1 MALIKCVRCGTEFSD
16 ENKNC
21 PTCGCSAE
29 DSLNQITEE
38 NKGIET
44 NAKEKKGLLRGA
56 LGVAAKG
63 LKNAAEVADDISTK
77 GDDSEYVKKA
87 KGFMANAAD
96 KTVSA
101 AKKAKST
108 IDKRQEKNV
117 GTIPVE
123 VDSDT
128 ESQKNQSIPQMI
140 PVEVVSDDRID
151 ETVKETEQDAQS
163 VEVSE
168 EPTVISAPSINQ
180 TDFSP
185 KKRDR
190 KQKLRIFGLIL
201 LALLVVFYIIGR
213 NSMVEMP
220 DVSDMN
226 AVKAK
231 QVLEEA
237 GFNKDNIVFKD
248 KENKKIKKPTKDWI
262 VETQEQ
268 TAGEEISKDE
278 EIVLH
283 VINSKQEK
291 EAAEAKKAEEE
302 KKKKEKAEEKKK
314 KEKAEKAS
322 AEEKQKIEA
331 LKGQRIA
338 NAVELE
344 KQLGYHFTYTHSV
357 SGDDFTE
364 QIPLDPDFYGSW
376 LIMGVESVN
385 PTAKTATML
394 VNAEENQKRIEEEQN
409 QTAALEN
416 KLSKTD
422 AFIAMEQYGKQQFPK
437 FDLKWMGNELAARAE
452 DDSTWFLKTYCN
464 YTDAYGVERKG
475 VEVEAYVS
483 GTVDNPVITKFY
495 VYE

>member
-168 EPTVISAPSINQ
+168 EPTVIC
-180 TDFSP
+180 
-185 KKRDR
+185 
-190 KQKLRIFGLIL
+190 
-201 LALLVVFYIIGR
+201 
-213 NSMVEMP
+213 
-220 DVSDMN
+220 SD
-226 AVKAK
+226 
-231 QVLEEA
+231 
-237 GFNKDNIVFKD
+237 
-248 KENKKIKKPTKDWI
+248 
-262 VETQEQ
+262 
-268 TAGEEISKDE
+268 S
-278 EIVLH
+278 
-283 VINSKQEK
+283 S
-291 EAAEAKKAEEE
+291 
-302 KKKKEKAEEKKK
+302 
-314 KEKAEKAS
+314 S
-322 AEEKQKIEA
+322 
-331 LKGQRIA
+331 
-338 NAVELE
+338 
-344 KQLGYHFTYTHSV
+344 
-357 SGDDFTE
+357 
-364 QIPLDPDFYGSW
+364 
-376 LIMGVESVN
+376 
-385 PTAKTATML
+385 
-394 VNAEENQKRIEEEQN
+394 
-409 QTAALEN
+409 
-416 KLSKTD
+416 
-422 AFIAMEQYGKQQFPK
+422 
-437 FDLKWMGNELAARAE
+437 
-452 DDSTWFLKTYCN
+452 
-464 YTDAYGVERKG
+464 
-475 VEVEAYVS
+475 
-483 GTVDNPVITKFY
+483 
-495 VYE
+495 